1 VPGSLDEVLRALEAD
16 HKFLLE
22 GDVFTKDLLETYIE
36 TKRTKDVDYIRL
48 RPHPSEF
55 YLYYDA

>member
-1 VPGSLDEVLRALEAD
+1 VLRALEAD

-22 GDVFTKDLLETYIE
+22 GDVFTKDLIETWIT
-36 TKRTKDVDYIRL
+36 TKRTKEVDYIRL

>member
-1 VPGSLDEVLRALEAD
+1 PGSLDLALAALEKD
-16 HKFLLE
+16 HAFLLA
-22 GDVFTKDLLETYIE
+22 GGVFTVDLIETYID
-36 TKRTKDVDYIRL
+36 TKRKKDVDYIRL